1 MRRSR
6 AARCAGSPPRPACCC
21 SPWRERRE
29 WRRCAHAEPR
39 ASRARNPLVA
49 AVLALIGLVTVGV
62 LVRRYPLPLRLVA
75 RWSARRRGAVGPHRA
90 DPRRE
95 GGTRAGARPA
105 RPRPDARGSGVRR
118 VRARRFSSSRTPR
131 SCRARSAARSVS
143 VAAARRRRPCA
154 NAGERERSSRF
165 WTGRAGSSCR
175 GTTWSGT
182 GRAAGFGSRLRRA
195 TWAYGRIATTAPT
208 AELRLFLHLLT
219 EGWYVPRVCGQHPC
233 S

>member
-6 AARCAGSPPRPACCC
+6 AARCAGSPPRPSCCC
-21 SPWRERRE
+21 AVAGVAGVAALRSRGTEGL
-29 WRRCAHAEPR
+29 ASAEPAGRGGAR
-39 ASRARNPLVA
+39 AARARHRGRSRA
-49 AVLALIGLVTVGV
+49 
-62 LVRRYPLPLRLVA
+62 PLPA
-75 RWSARRRGAVGPHRA
+75 SPAARRALVGAAARCRGPDRA

-182 GRAAGFGSRLRRA
+182 GRAAGFGSRVRRA